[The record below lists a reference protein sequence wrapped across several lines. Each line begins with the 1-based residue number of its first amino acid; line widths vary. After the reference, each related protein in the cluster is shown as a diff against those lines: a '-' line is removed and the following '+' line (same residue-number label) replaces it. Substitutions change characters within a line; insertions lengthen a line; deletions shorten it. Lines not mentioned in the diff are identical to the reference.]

1 MNGEHRV
8 GRVIARPFEGE
19 PGAFVRREGRRDYAA
34 PPPGRSYLEELQDAG
49 VAVHAVG
56 KIRDLFAGV
65 GIDAKHEA
73 ATNAKGIDAT
83 TRLLDELETGL
94 IFVNLVDTDQVYGHR
109 KDVDGF
115 HAALREIDTALAGWL
130 GQLREDDLLILTAD
144 HGVDPDA
151 PHTDHTREYAPLLAV
166 FEGHGGRRH
175 DGPLADVGA
184 SVTRWLSGRD
194 VPELPGAPFV

>member
-1 MNGEHRV
+1 
-8 GRVIARPFEGE
+8 
-19 PGAFVRREGRRDYAA
+19 
-34 PPPGRSYLEELQDAG
+34 
-49 VAVHAVG
+49 
-56 KIRDLFAGV
+56 
-65 GIDAKHEA
+65 
-73 ATNAKGIDAT
+73 
-83 TRLLDELETGL
+83 
-94 IFVNLVDTDQVYGHR
+94 
-109 KDVDGF
+109 VDGF